1 MNRIRLIFFPFAIL
15 YTLISSLRNG
25 LFNLKFYKSKK
36 FEIPLI
42 GVGNLST
49 GGTGKTPMVEFIFKL
64 FSNEFKMALLS
75 RGFKRSTKGYVK
87 ANEDSNSSDIGDEP
101 FQIFSKFKK
110 IDVAVDEN
118 RVRGVRNLLNEN
130 QKLQSI
136 ILDDCFQHR
145 SVSLKLNILL
155 TTYKSPYYRDFV
167 LPVGNLREL
176 RTGYKRADVIIV
188 TKCPKDLLAEEMKMI
203 RKDVSLKSHQ
213 VLFFTSIKYNKFL
226 LGESEININDLNGSK
241 VLLVTGIANDK
252 EIVNYLRNKNIQFDK
267 VSFSDHYKYSLKDI
281 QKIELDFSDRIII
294 TTEKDYQKIKLIDKK
309 NKWYYLQ
316 METYFLNNE
325 DLFKKIIIDTI
336 IK

>member
-15 YTLISSLRNG
+15 YTIITSVRNS

-36 FEIPLI
+36 FKIPLI

-49 GGTGKTPMVEFIFKL
+49 GGTGKTPMVEYIFKV
-64 FSNEFKMALLS
+64 FSKEFKLALLS

-87 ANEDSNSSDIGDEP
+87 ANKDSNSSNIGDEP
-101 FQIFSKFKK
+101 FQIFSKFKN

-118 RVRGVRNLLNEN
+118 RVRGVLNLLKHSKN
-130 QKLQSI
+130 LQSI
-136 ILDDCFQHR
+136 VLDDCFQHR

-155 TTYKSPYYRDFV
+155 TTYESPYYKDFI
-167 LPVGNLREL
+167 LPIGNLREL
-176 RTGYKRADVIIV
+176 RAGYKRADVIIV
-188 TKCPKDLLAEEMKMI
+188 TKCPKDLLEEEMKKT

-213 VLFFTSIKYNKFL
+213 NLFFTSIKYNNFL
-226 LGESEININDLNGSK
+226 FGESEININDLSDSK

-252 EIVNYLRNKNIQFDK
+252 EIVNYLSYKNIQFDK
-267 VSFSDHYKYSLKDI
+267 ISFSDHYKYSLKDI
-281 QKIELDFSDRIII
+281 KKIELDFSDRIII

-316 METYFLNNE
+316 METYFLENE

>member
-15 YTLISSLRNG
+15 YTLITSLRNG

-226 LGESEININDLNGSK
+226 LGESEININDLNGLK

>member
-1 MNRIRLIFFPFAIL
+1 M
-15 YTLISSLRNG
+15 
-25 LFNLKFYKSKK
+25 
-36 FEIPLI
+36 
-42 GVGNLST
+42 
-49 GGTGKTPMVEFIFKL
+49 
-64 FSNEFKMALLS
+64 
-75 RGFKRSTKGYVK
+75 
-87 ANEDSNSSDIGDEP
+87 
-101 FQIFSKFKK
+101 
-110 IDVAVDEN
+110 
-118 RVRGVRNLLNEN
+118 
-130 QKLQSI
+130 
-136 ILDDCFQHR
+136 
-145 SVSLKLNILL
+145 KLNILL

-176 RTGYKRADVIIV
+176 GSGYKRADVIIV

>member
-15 YTLISSLRNG
+15 YTIITSVRNS

-36 FEIPLI
+36 FKIPLI

-49 GGTGKTPMVEFIFKL
+49 GGTGKTPMVEYIFKV
-64 FSNEFKMALLS
+64 FSKEFKLALLS

-87 ANEDSNSSDIGDEP
+87 ANKDSNSSNIGDEP
-101 FQIFSKFKK
+101 FQIFSKFKN

-118 RVRGVRNLLNEN
+118 RVRGVLNLLKHSKN
-130 QKLQSI
+130 LQSI
-136 ILDDCFQHR
+136 VLDDCFQHR

-155 TTYKSPYYRDFV
+155 TTYESPYYKDFI
-167 LPVGNLREL
+167 LPIGNLREL
-176 RTGYKRADVIIV
+176 RAGYKRADVIIV
-188 TKCPKDLLAEEMKMI
+188 TKCPKDLLEEEMKKT
-203 RKDVSLKSHQ
+203 REDVSLKSHQ
-213 VLFFTSIKYNKFL
+213 NLFFTSIKYNNFL
-226 LGESEININDLNGSK
+226 LGESEININDLSDSK

-252 EIVNYLRNKNIQFDK
+252 EIVNYLSYKNIQFDK
-267 VSFSDHYKYSLKDI
+267 ISFSDHYKYSLKDI
-281 QKIELDFSDRIII
+281 KKIELDFSDRIII

-316 METYFLNNE
+316 METYFLENE

>member
-15 YTLISSLRNG
+15 YTIITSVRNS

-36 FEIPLI
+36 FKIPLI

-49 GGTGKTPMVEFIFKL
+49 GGTGKTPMVEYIFKV
-64 FSNEFKMALLS
+64 FSKEFKLALLS

-87 ANEDSNSSDIGDEP
+87 ANKDSNSSNIGDEP
-101 FQIFSKFKK
+101 FQIFSKFKN

-118 RVRGVRNLLNEN
+118 RVRGVLNLLKHSKN
-130 QKLQSI
+130 LQSI
-136 ILDDCFQHR
+136 VLDDCFQHR

-155 TTYKSPYYRDFV
+155 TTYESPYYKDFI
-167 LPVGNLREL
+167 LPIGNLREL
-176 RTGYKRADVIIV
+176 RAGYKRADVIIV
-188 TKCPKDLLAEEMKMI
+188 TKCPKDLLEEEMKKT

-213 VLFFTSIKYNKFL
+213 NLFFTSIKYNNFL
-226 LGESEININDLNGSK
+226 LGESEININDLSDSK

-252 EIVNYLRNKNIQFDK
+252 EIVNYLRNKNVQFDK
-267 VSFSDHYKYSLKDI
+267 ISFSDHYKYSLKDI
-281 QKIELDFSDRIII
+281 KKIELDFSDRIII

-316 METYFLNNE
+316 METYFLENE

>member
-15 YTLISSLRNG
+15 YTIITSVRNS

-36 FEIPLI
+36 FKIPLI

-49 GGTGKTPMVEFIFKL
+49 GGTGKTPMVEYIFKV
-64 FSNEFKMALLS
+64 FSKEFKLALLS

-87 ANEDSNSSDIGDEP
+87 ANKDSNSSNIGDEP
-101 FQIFSKFKK
+101 FQIFSKFKN

-118 RVRGVRNLLNEN
+118 RVRGVLNLLKHSKN
-130 QKLQSI
+130 LQSI
-136 ILDDCFQHR
+136 VLDDCFQHR

-155 TTYKSPYYRDFV
+155 TTYESPYYKDFI
-167 LPVGNLREL
+167 LPIGNLREL
-176 RTGYKRADVIIV
+176 RAGYKRADVIIV
-188 TKCPKDLLAEEMKMI
+188 TKCPKDLLEEEMKKT

-213 VLFFTSIKYNKFL
+213 NLFFTSIKYNNFL
-226 LGESEININDLNGSK
+226 LGESEININDLSDSK

-252 EIVNYLRNKNIQFDK
+252 EIVNYLSYKNIQFDK
-267 VSFSDHYKYSLKDI
+267 ISFSDHYKYSLKDI
-281 QKIELDFSDRIII
+281 EKIELDFSDRIII

-316 METYFLNNE
+316 METYFLENE

>member
-1 MNRIRLIFFPFAIL
+1 L
-15 YTLISSLRNG
+15 YTLITSLRNG

-226 LGESEININDLNGSK
+226 LGESEININDLNGLK

>member
-15 YTLISSLRNG
+15 YTIITSVRNS

-36 FEIPLI
+36 FKIPLI

-49 GGTGKTPMVEFIFKL
+49 GGTGKTPMVEYIFKV
-64 FSNEFKMALLS
+64 FSKEFKLALLS
-75 RGFKRSTKGYVK
+75 RGFKRSTKGYVN
-87 ANEDSNSSDIGDEP
+87 ANKDSNSSNIGDEP
-101 FQIFSKFKK
+101 FQIFSKFKN

-118 RVRGVRNLLNEN
+118 RVRGVLNLLKHSKN
-130 QKLQSI
+130 LQSI
-136 ILDDCFQHR
+136 VLDDCFQHR

-155 TTYKSPYYRDFV
+155 TTYESPYYKDFI
-167 LPVGNLREL
+167 LPIGNLREL
-176 RTGYKRADVIIV
+176 RAGYKRADVIIV
-188 TKCPKDLLAEEMKMI
+188 TKCPKDLLEEEMKKT

-213 VLFFTSIKYNKFL
+213 NLFFTSIKYNNFL
-226 LGESEININDLNGSK
+226 LGESEININDLSDSK

-252 EIVNYLRNKNIQFDK
+252 EIVNYLSYKNIQFDK
-267 VSFSDHYKYSLKDI
+267 ISFSDHYKYSLKDI
-281 QKIELDFSDRIII
+281 KKIELDFSDRIII

-316 METYFLNNE
+316 METYFLENE

>member
-15 YTLISSLRNG
+15 YTLITSLRNG

-176 RTGYKRADVIIV
+176 GSGYKRADVIIV

-281 QKIELDFSDRIII
+281 QKIRFQE
-294 TTEKDYQKIKLIDKK
+294 
-309 NKWYYLQ
+309 
-316 METYFLNNE
+316 
-325 DLFKKIIIDTI
+325 
-336 IK
+336 

>member
-15 YTLISSLRNG
+15 YTIITSVRNS
-25 LFNLKFYKSKK
+25 LFNLKFYISKK
-36 FEIPLI
+36 FKIPLI

-49 GGTGKTPMVEFIFKL
+49 GGTGKTPMVEYIFKV
-64 FSNEFKMALLS
+64 FSKEFKLALLS

-87 ANEDSNSSDIGDEP
+87 ANKDSNSSNIGDEP
-101 FQIFSKFKK
+101 FQIFSKFKN

-118 RVRGVRNLLNEN
+118 RVRGVLNLLKHSKN
-130 QKLQSI
+130 LQSI
-136 ILDDCFQHR
+136 VLDDCFQHR

-155 TTYKSPYYRDFV
+155 TTYESPYYKDFI
-167 LPVGNLREL
+167 LPIGNLREL
-176 RTGYKRADVIIV
+176 RAGYKRADVIIV
-188 TKCPKDLLAEEMKMI
+188 TKCPKDLLEEEMKKT

-213 VLFFTSIKYNKFL
+213 NLFFTSIKYNNFL
-226 LGESEININDLNGSK
+226 LGESEININDLSDSK

-252 EIVNYLRNKNIQFDK
+252 EIVNYLSYKNIQFDK
-267 VSFSDHYKYSLKDI
+267 ISFSDHYKYSLKDI
-281 QKIELDFSDRIII
+281 KKIELDFSDRIII

-316 METYFLNNE
+316 METYFLENE

>member
-15 YTLISSLRNG
+15 YTLITSLRNG
-25 LFNLKFYKSKK
+25 LFHLKFYKSKK

>member
-1 MNRIRLIFFPFAIL
+1 
-15 YTLISSLRNG
+15 
-25 LFNLKFYKSKK
+25 
-36 FEIPLI
+36 
-42 GVGNLST
+42 
-49 GGTGKTPMVEFIFKL
+49 
-64 FSNEFKMALLS
+64 
-75 RGFKRSTKGYVK
+75 
-87 ANEDSNSSDIGDEP
+87 
-101 FQIFSKFKK
+101 
-110 IDVAVDEN
+110 
-118 RVRGVRNLLNEN
+118 
-130 QKLQSI
+130 
-136 ILDDCFQHR
+136 
-145 SVSLKLNILL
+145 
-155 TTYKSPYYRDFV
+155 
-167 LPVGNLREL
+167 
-176 RTGYKRADVIIV
+176 
-188 TKCPKDLLAEEMKMI
+188 
-203 RKDVSLKSHQ
+203 
-213 VLFFTSIKYNKFL
+213 

>member
-15 YTLISSLRNG
+15 YTLITSLRNG

-176 RTGYKRADVIIV
+176 GSGYKRADVIIV

-325 DLFKKIIIDTI
+325 DLFKKLIRNTI

>member
-15 YTLISSLRNG
+15 YTLITSLRNG

-42 GVGNLST
+42 GVGNLSI

>member
-1 MNRIRLIFFPFAIL
+1 L
-15 YTLISSLRNG
+15 YTLITSLRNG

-176 RTGYKRADVIIV
+176 GSGYKRADVIIV

>member
-1 MNRIRLIFFPFAIL
+1 L
-15 YTLISSLRNG
+15 YTLITSLRNG

>member
-15 YTLISSLRNG
+15 YTLITSLRNG

-42 GVGNLST
+42 GVGNLSI

-203 RKDVSLKSHQ
+203 RKGVSLKSHQ

>member
-1 MNRIRLIFFPFAIL
+1 MNRIRLIFSPFAIL
-15 YTLISSLRNG
+15 YTIITSVRNS

-36 FEIPLI
+36 FKIPLI

-49 GGTGKTPMVEFIFKL
+49 GGTGKTPMVEYIFKV
-64 FSNEFKMALLS
+64 FSKEFKLALLS

-87 ANEDSNSSDIGDEP
+87 ANKDSNSSNIGDEP
-101 FQIFSKFKK
+101 FQIFSKFKN

-118 RVRGVRNLLNEN
+118 RVRGVLNLLKHSKN
-130 QKLQSI
+130 LQSI
-136 ILDDCFQHR
+136 VLDDCFQHR

-155 TTYKSPYYRDFV
+155 TTYESPYYKDFI
-167 LPVGNLREL
+167 LPIGNLREL
-176 RTGYKRADVIIV
+176 RAGYKRADVIIV
-188 TKCPKDLLAEEMKMI
+188 TKCPKDLLEEEMKKT

-213 VLFFTSIKYNKFL
+213 NLFFTSIKYNNFL
-226 LGESEININDLNGSK
+226 LGESEININDLSDSK

-252 EIVNYLRNKNIQFDK
+252 EIVNYLSYKNIQFDK
-267 VSFSDHYKYSLKDI
+267 ISFSDHYKYSLKDI
-281 QKIELDFSDRIII
+281 KKIELDFSDRIII

-316 METYFLNNE
+316 METYFLENE

>member
-1 MNRIRLIFFPFAIL
+1 L
-15 YTLISSLRNG
+15 YTLITSLRNG

-36 FEIPLI
+36 FETPLI

-226 LGESEININDLNGSK
+226 LGESEININDLNGLK

>member
-15 YTLISSLRNG
+15 YTIITSVRNS

-36 FEIPLI
+36 FKIPLI

-49 GGTGKTPMVEFIFKL
+49 GGTGKTPMVEYIFKV
-64 FSNEFKMALLS
+64 FSKEFKLALLS

-87 ANEDSNSSDIGDEP
+87 ANKDSNSSNIGDEP
-101 FQIFSKFKK
+101 FQIFSKFKN

-118 RVRGVRNLLNEN
+118 RVRGVLNLLKHSKN
-130 QKLQSI
+130 LQSI
-136 ILDDCFQHR
+136 VLDDCFQHR

-155 TTYKSPYYRDFV
+155 TTYESPYYKDFI
-167 LPVGNLREL
+167 LPIGNLREL
-176 RTGYKRADVIIV
+176 RAGYKRADVIIV
-188 TKCPKDLLAEEMKMI
+188 TKCPKDLLEEEMKKT
-203 RKDVSLKSHQ
+203 REDVSLKSHQ
-213 VLFFTSIKYNKFL
+213 NLFFTSIKYNNFL
-226 LGESEININDLNGSK
+226 LGESEININDLSDSK

-252 EIVNYLRNKNIQFDK
+252 EIVNYLSYKNIQFDK
-267 VSFSDHYKYSLKDI
+267 ISFSDHYKYSLKDI
-281 QKIELDFSDRIII
+281 KKIELDFSDRIII

-316 METYFLNNE
+316 METYFLDNE
-325 DLFKKIIIDTI
+325 DLFKKIIVDTI

>member
-1 MNRIRLIFFPFAIL
+1 MNRIRLILFPFAIL
-15 YTLISSLRNG
+15 YTLITSLRNG

-49 GGTGKTPMVEFIFKL
+49 GGTGKTPMAEFIFKL

-101 FQIFSKFKK
+101 FQIFSKFKN

-118 RVRGVRNLLNEN
+118 RVRGVRNLLNDN

-176 RTGYKRADVIIV
+176 RTGYKRADVIII
-188 TKCPKDLLAEEMKMI
+188 TKCSNDLSNEKMEKI
-203 RKDVSLKSHQ
+203 KREVSLKSYQ
-213 VLFFTSIKYNKFL
+213 NLFFTSIKYNNSL
-226 LGESEININDLNGSK
+226 IGDGVITISDLSKSK
-241 VLLVTGIANDK
+241 VLLVTGIANDE
-252 EIVNYLRNKNIQFDK
+252 EIVDFLKSKKVQFDK
-267 VSFSDHYKYSLKDI
+267 MSFADHHNYSLSDI
-281 QKIELDFSDRIII
+281 KKIESNFSDRLII
-294 TTEKDYQKIKLIDKK
+294 TTEKDYQKISLIDKK

-325 DLFKKIIIDTI
+325 DLFKKLIRNTI

>member
-15 YTLISSLRNG
+15 YTIITSVRNS

-36 FEIPLI
+36 FKIPLI

-49 GGTGKTPMVEFIFKL
+49 GGTGKTPMVEYIFKV
-64 FSNEFKMALLS
+64 FSKEFKLALLS

-87 ANEDSNSSDIGDEP
+87 ANKDSNSSNIGDEP
-101 FQIFSKFKK
+101 FQIFSKFKN

-118 RVRGVRNLLNEN
+118 RVRGVLNLLKHSKN
-130 QKLQSI
+130 LQSI
-136 ILDDCFQHR
+136 VLDDCFQHR

-155 TTYKSPYYRDFV
+155 TTYEFPYYKDFI
-167 LPVGNLREL
+167 LPIGNLREL
-176 RTGYKRADVIIV
+176 RAGYKRADVIIV
-188 TKCPKDLLAEEMKMI
+188 TKCPKDLLEEEMKKT

-213 VLFFTSIKYNKFL
+213 NLFFTSIKYNNFL
-226 LGESEININDLNGSK
+226 LGESEININDLSDSK

-252 EIVNYLRNKNIQFDK
+252 EIVNYLSYKNIQFDK
-267 VSFSDHYKYSLKDI
+267 ISFSDHYKYSLKDI
-281 QKIELDFSDRIII
+281 KKIELDFSDRIII

-316 METYFLNNE
+316 METYFLENE

>member
-15 YTLISSLRNG
+15 YTLITSLRNG

-203 RKDVSLKSHQ
+203 RKGVSLKSHQ